1 MREYIT
7 PETFKVPET
16 VKIDG
21 ETYIKIDD
29 LIEMLEDHK
38 DHVKTGRA
46 GDEVYRLAHDHIIEL
61 ISIYKAQ

>member
-1 MREYIT
+1 MTDYFT
-7 PETFKVPET
+7 PET

-29 LIEMLEDHK
+29 LIEKLEEHK
-38 DHVKTGRA
+38 DYVKTGRA

-61 ISIYKAQ
+61 ISIYKAL

>member
-1 MREYIT
+1 MTDYFT
-7 PETFKVPET
+7 PET

-21 ETYIKIDD
+21 EIYIKIDD
-29 LIEMLEDHK
+29 LIKKIEDHR